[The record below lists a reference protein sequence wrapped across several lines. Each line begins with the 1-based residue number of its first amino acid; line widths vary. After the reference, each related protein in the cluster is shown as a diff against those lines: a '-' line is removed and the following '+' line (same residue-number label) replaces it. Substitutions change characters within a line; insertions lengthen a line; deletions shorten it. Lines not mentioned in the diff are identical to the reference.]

1 MNDDASLKK
10 KNFIWVFSV
19 VFLYYFYKLIFD
31 VERKKSNDSTPGTS
45 CHKNKKKSLWKKYHF
60 PLKET

>member
-31 VERKKSNDSTPGTS
+31 VERKKVMILLQARHVTKT
-45 CHKNKKKSLWKKYHF
+45 KKKSYGKNIISH
-60 PLKET
+60 